1 MNIFELTEKEFDEY
15 IESKEGQEFL
25 RLFKE
30 QLDKDIEEDP
40 YFFAKWCYNW
50 QCPYNSGHSHN
61 VEMGEMTRCEK
72 FQKNEENDCK
82 DIEEVWWW

>member
-40 YFFAKWCYNW
+40 YFFAK
-50 QCPYNSGHSHN
+50 
-61 VEMGEMTRCEK
+61 
-72 FQKNEENDCK
+72 
-82 DIEEVWWW
+82 